1 MQDKFANRFSS
12 ILVSF
17 IIFWK
22 FWNCISELS
31 FLIFICIYV
40 IIRELRKVLW
50 EENHIKVF
58 EHLKLLPRKI
68 KIWLYRNIEVIY
80 AKEK

>member
-1 MQDKFANRFSS
+1 MQDKFANLFWS
-12 ILVSF
+12 IGVSF

-40 IIRELRKVLW
+40 IIRELSKGLW
-50 EENHIKVF
+50 EKKPYKGIWA
-58 EHLKLLPRKI
+58 LKAFTKKNKNLI
-68 KIWLYRNIEVIY
+68 V
-80 AKEK
+80 